1 MDPEGYAKSW
11 KTPRDSAAVFM
22 LNNIQKWLLA
32 VDLTGFL
39 KL

>member
-1 MDPEGYAKSW
+1 MDPEEYPESW
-11 KTPRDSAAVFM
+11 KTRRDSAAVFM
-22 LNNIQKWLLA
+22 LNNIQKWSLA